1 MTSRI
6 GLFKNG
12 SKMKNNVTENQM
24 EDLPKI
30 TFEDQVNDDQRKYSR
45 YVCDSRAIPHEIDGL
60 KPVQRR
66 ILWSMWNSDARNR
79 YTKTVKVAGL
89 AMGFHPHGDRSIQ
102 DALSAMAQDFT
113 FANNIPLVSGE
124 GTFGDVLDP
133 AAIASPR
140 YTEVKLSDF
149 SKDLGFFESL
159 PDIDYVK
166 NYDETEE
173 EPIHFV
179 GKVPTVLLNNIQG
192 IATGFRCFIPA
203 HKLGDIIDS
212 QVSYLKNGKTKKL
225 KPWYKEF
232 NGELRM
238 SKNDNGSE
246 VMTTTF
252 AFRWEG
258 ESLYLSDAPMS
269 WNREKVVNYLDD
281 LIEKKDSW
289 LKDYVDHSSQKFKI
303 ELIYRRGEK
312 PSDLQIKEVLSK
324 EHSEVLT
331 YNVITHEGRL
341 RNVTTDE
348 IIKRFCE
355 FRKTHLIRRF
365 KRLAGLEQEKIDR
378 NSELIRFIKEK
389 WNQRVTTIKSKSD
402 FEDQLKSAKFTY
414 FEWLSSIPVY
424 RMTLDEARKCEEAIV
439 EAKIRFDEYTGL
451 YKKDDK
457 LVAFMVNELGELKNK
472 WDK

>member
-24 EDLPKI
+24 EDLPKM

-140 YTEVKLSDF
+140 DTEVKLSDF

-212 QVSYLKNGKTKKL
+212 QVSYLKTGKTKKL

-258 ESLYLSDAPMS
+258 ESLYLTDAPMS

-289 LKDYVDHSSQKFKI
+289 LKDYMDHSSQKFKI
-303 ELIYRRGEK
+303 ELIYKRGEK

-341 RNVTTDE
+341 RNVTPDE

-389 WNQRVTTIKSKSD
+389 WNQKVTTIKSKSD
-402 FEDQLKSAKFTY
+402 FEDQLKSAKFTF

-424 RMTLDEARKCEEAIV
+424 RMTLDEVRKCEEAIV
-439 EAKIRFDEYTGL
+439 EAKTRFDEYTAL

>member
-1 MTSRI
+1 
-6 GLFKNG
+6 
-12 SKMKNNVTENQM
+12 
-24 EDLPKI
+24 
-30 TFEDQVNDDQRKYSR
+30 
-45 YVCDSRAIPHEIDGL
+45 
-60 KPVQRR
+60 
-66 ILWSMWNSDARNR
+66 
-79 YTKTVKVAGL
+79 
-89 AMGFHPHGDRSIQ
+89 
-102 DALSAMAQDFT
+102 
-113 FANNIPLVSGE
+113 
-124 GTFGDVLDP
+124 
-133 AAIASPR
+133 
-140 YTEVKLSDF
+140 
-149 SKDLGFFESL
+149 
-159 PDIDYVK
+159 
-166 NYDETEE
+166 
-173 EPIHFV
+173 
-179 GKVPTVLLNNIQG
+179 
-192 IATGFRCFIPA
+192 
-203 HKLGDIIDS
+203 
-212 QVSYLKNGKTKKL
+212 
-225 KPWYKEF
+225 
-232 NGELRM
+232 
-238 SKNDNGSE
+238 
-246 VMTTTF
+246 
-252 AFRWEG
+252 
-258 ESLYLSDAPMS
+258 MS

-341 RNVTTDE
+341 RNVTPDE

>member
-1 MTSRI
+1 
-6 GLFKNG
+6 
-12 SKMKNNVTENQM
+12 
-24 EDLPKI
+24 
-30 TFEDQVNDDQRKYSR
+30 
-45 YVCDSRAIPHEIDGL
+45 
-60 KPVQRR
+60 
-66 ILWSMWNSDARNR
+66 
-79 YTKTVKVAGL
+79 
-89 AMGFHPHGDRSIQ
+89 
-102 DALSAMAQDFT
+102 
-113 FANNIPLVSGE
+113 
-124 GTFGDVLDP
+124 
-133 AAIASPR
+133 
-140 YTEVKLSDF
+140 
-149 SKDLGFFESL
+149 
-159 PDIDYVK
+159 
-166 NYDETEE
+166 
-173 EPIHFV
+173 
-179 GKVPTVLLNNIQG
+179 
-192 IATGFRCFIPA
+192 
-203 HKLGDIIDS
+203 
-212 QVSYLKNGKTKKL
+212 
-225 KPWYKEF
+225 
-232 NGELRM
+232 M

-258 ESLYLSDAPMS
+258 ESLYLTDAPMS

-303 ELIYRRGEK
+303 ELIYKRGEK

-341 RNVTTDE
+341 RNVTPDE

-389 WNQRVTTIKSKSD
+389 WNQKVTTIKSKSD
-402 FEDQLKSAKFTY
+402 FEEQLKSAKFTY

-424 RMTLDEARKCEEAIV
+424 RMTLDEVRKCEEAIV
-439 EAKIRFDEYTGL
+439 EAKTRFDEYTAL

>member
-1 MTSRI
+1 
-6 GLFKNG
+6 
-12 SKMKNNVTENQM
+12 
-24 EDLPKI
+24 
-30 TFEDQVNDDQRKYSR
+30 
-45 YVCDSRAIPHEIDGL
+45 
-60 KPVQRR
+60 
-66 ILWSMWNSDARNR
+66 
-79 YTKTVKVAGL
+79 
-89 AMGFHPHGDRSIQ
+89 
-102 DALSAMAQDFT
+102 MAQDFT

-258 ESLYLSDAPMS
+258 ESLYLTDAPMS

-341 RNVTTDE
+341 RNVTPDE

-389 WNQRVTTIKSKSD
+389 WNQKVTTIKSKSD
-402 FEDQLKSAKFTY
+402 FEDQLKSAKFTF

-424 RMTLDEARKCEEAIV
+424 RMTLDEVRKCEEAIV
-439 EAKIRFDEYTGL
+439 EAKTRFDEYTAL